1 MPFDAQ
7 DVMREATTTARS
19 ESTSNL
25 LEEVYSTLSQ
35 GMAQNQ
41 QGLERTVASGTSSVM
56 AQFGALEL
64 FDSGS
69 AGAEQGLQDAV
80 FNPQT
85 DTVHFSGREHGNQQS
100 ERHDSSGREQE
111 QVSRAAAQSRATETA
126 QERPNMGGI
135 DVEERGVNLDF
146 EDKKGGHGAFNANR
160 DGAHVEFDAPGTSV
174 EGNLDEHG
182 LKFGAATREGGVG
195 IQVSDQQTSVVVDN
209 NRGTG
214 IGVGRDADNTWLNL
228 GLGGRQLGAQTDGS
242 SLGVKYTDSEGGE
255 WNFDLG

>member
-85 DTVHFSGREHGNQQS
+85 DTVHF
-100 ERHDSSGREQE
+100 SGREQE